1 LFDAPP
7 EAFGSYR
14 VLEEIGSGRFGPI
27 YRAQDASGAVV
38 AVKAF
43 DQGLA
48 PEHGF
53 AVAASLKELCR
64 APLDHPSIVPLIAAG
79 LEGDR
84 IWAAETWVDGSPLDL
99 LMRRIGA
106 QQLGDVLVRVT
117 QIGAALDFAAA
128 AGIHHGALHPRD
140 ILVAADRTVLT
151 GLGML
156 QALGE
161 AGLEVPMEGAYV
173 SPQRTHGLPIAARD
187 DIFSLA
193 AITYELVYG
202 TAVPERAL
210 LRLQMT
216 ALPGVDHTRFV
227 DVFEGALSS
236 DPLDRPSSALEFVAA
251 LQHSIIPIPIQHSEY
266 RIQHSNSDSDSTI
279 PIPIPIPQTHE
290 AADLPL
296 RVAEPESELRNS
308 NANPNREFHSRN
320 SESESE
326 YGYWFGVAAALAI
339 GLLTGFAGGF
349 VAGQRDETPA
359 PYRAERA
366 VARTERQAPAEEKPA
381 PTAGRD
387 FTETAVPPP
396 SSQSVPV
403 TQAEPVRPPER
414 TERNEPTERTE
425 RTEPEPFE
433 RSEPSERGSL
443 QVDSRPRGARVF
455 VDGRLVGTT
464 PLLVPE
470 VTSGSHAV
478 RIDLGGYER
487 WVTAV
492 TVAPGV
498 RQRVA
503 ASLTLIG
510 ER

>member
-1 LFDAPP
+1 
-7 EAFGSYR
+7 
-14 VLEEIGSGRFGPI
+14 VLEELGAGRFGPV
-27 YRAQDASGAVV
+27 YRAQDATGTRV
-38 AVKAF
+38 AVKVF
-43 DQGLA
+43 DQGLT
-48 PEHGF
+48 PEQGF

-64 APLDHPSIVPLIAAG
+64 APLDHPSIVPLVAAG
-79 LEGDR
+79 LEGGR
-84 IWAAETWVDGSPLDL
+84 LWAAEPWMDVEPLDHV
-99 LMRRIGA
+99 MRRMSA
-106 QQLGDVLVRVT
+106 QPLGDVLVRMT

-128 AGIHHGALHPRD
+128 AGIHHGTLHPRD
-140 ILVAADRTVLT
+140 ILVSAEHTALT
-151 GLGML
+151 GLGVL

-173 SPQRTHGLPIAARD
+173 SPQRARGLPIAARD

-202 TAVPERAL
+202 TPVPERAL
-210 LRLQMT
+210 LRLQMMPL
-216 ALPGVDHTRFV
+216 AGVDHTRFA
-227 DVFEGALSS
+227 DVFEGALST
-236 DPLDRPSSALEFVAA
+236 DPVDRPSSALEFVAA
-251 LQHSIIPIPIQHSEY
+251 VQNAVIPIPIQNSDY
-266 RIQHSNSDSDSTI
+266 GILDSNSDSDSSIPIAI
-279 PIPIPIPQTHE
+279 PIPHQHPAE
-290 AADLPL
+290 DLPL
-296 RVAEPESELRNS
+296 RSAVAESELRNS
-308 NANPNREFHSRN
+308 NWNPESAFRSRN

-326 YGYWFGVAAALAI
+326 FGYWFGLTAALAI

-349 VAGQRDETPA
+349 VAGQRDETPT

-366 VARTERQAPAEEKPA
+366 VARTQRQTPADEKPA

-387 FTETAVPPP
+387 FTESAVPPQQQVAEQP
-396 SSQSVPV
+396 VVPPADRTQSVPA
-403 TQAEPVRPPER
+403 TQAEPLRPPER
-414 TERNEPTERTE
+414 TERKERTE
-425 RTEPEPFE
+425 QEPSERFE
-433 RSEPSERGSL
+433 RSEPFERGSL

-455 VDGRLVGTT
+455 VDGRIVGTT

-478 RIDLGGYER
+478 RIDLSGYER

-492 TVAPGV
+492 TVVPGT